1 MGSDVRPRAQR
12 QSDGRKQRLIARY
25 MSQDSNELPFLPF
38 ARPSIG
44 EEEIASVVHAMR
56 SGWLTTGPRT
66 REFEQAFAEA
76 VGARHALAVNSA
88 TGGLH
93 LAMEAAGIGLDDLV
107 LVPTWTF
114 TATAEV
120 ARYLGAHP
128 VFVDAEAETLNLDVG
143 HLEQRVVELKREH
156 GARLKAITPVH
167 FAGQACEMDAILDIA
182 EAHGLTVIED
192 AAHAFPTTVASRAV
206 HDRERRSRKIG
217 TVGHASV
224 FSFYA
229 TKTIATGEGGMV
241 TTEDGRIAERI
252 RLMRLHGISRD
263 VWNRYT
269 STKPSWYYEV
279 VAPGY
284 KYNLTDIAS
293 AIGLVQL
300 SRAQS
305 FQDRRENIAKQYH
318 AAFQGHPALETP
330 VHRHP
335 ENTHAWHLYVLRLNL
350 ERLTIDRNRFIE
362 EMAQRGVGC
371 SVHFIPLH
379 LQPYWR
385 ERYRLDP
392 AAFPVASREFERVVS
407 LPIYPDMD
415 DTVVQRVIDAV
426 SDVVNTHGR

>member
-1 MGSDVRPRAQR
+1 MTTNNTSAQ
-12 QSDGRKQRLIARY
+12 SFI
-25 MSQDSNELPFLPF
+25 PF
-38 ARPSIG
+38 ALPSIG
-44 EEEIASVVHAMR
+44 EEEIEAVVATMR

-66 REFEQAFAEA
+66 KEFEQAFAAE

-93 LAMEAAGIGLDDLV
+93 LAMEAVGIGADDLV
-107 LVPTWTF
+107 LVPSWTF

-128 VFVDAEAETLNLDVG
+128 AFVDVEADTLNIDVKQ
-143 HLEQRVVELKREH
+143 LEQRVVALKREH
-156 GARLKAITPVH
+156 GVRLKAIAPVH
-167 FAGQACEMDAILDIA
+167 FGGQACEMDPILSIA
-182 EAHGLTVIED
+182 QAHGLAVIED
-192 AAHAFPTTVASRAV
+192 AAHAFPTTVSSRTV
-206 HDRERRSRKIG
+206 HESERNTRKIG
-217 TVGHASV
+217 TVGHATV

-241 TTEDGRIAERI
+241 TTEDDRLAERI

-284 KYNLTDIAS
+284 KYNLTDIA
-293 AIGLVQL
+293 AAMGLVQL
-300 SRAQS
+300 GKAQV
-305 FQDRRENIAKQYH
+305 FQNGRDAIARQYH
-318 AAFQGHPALETP
+318 AAFAGHPALEIP
-330 VHRHP
+330 LQRHVGDI
-335 ENTHAWHLYVLRLNL
+335 HAWHLYVLRLSL
-350 ERLTIDRNRFIE
+350 ERLTIDRNQFIH

-385 ERYRLDP
+385 ERYKLDP
-392 AAFPVASREFERVVS
+392 ALFPVATREFERVIS
-407 LPIYPDMD
+407 LPIYPNMD
-415 DTVVQRVIDAV
+415 GSMVQRVIDAV
-426 SDVVNTHGR
+426 LEIADLFAS

>member
-1 MGSDVRPRAQR
+1 MATDNTS
-12 QSDGRKQRLIARY
+12 KQNFI
-25 MSQDSNELPFLPF
+25 PF
-38 ARPSIG
+38 ALPSIG
-44 EEEIASVVHAMR
+44 EEEIEAVVATMK

-66 REFEQAFAEA
+66 KEFEQAFAAA

-93 LAMEAAGIGLDDLV
+93 LAMEAAGIGADDLV
-107 LVPTWTF
+107 LTPTWTF

-128 VFVDAEAETLNLDVG
+128 VFVDVEADTLNVDVK

-156 GARLKAITPVH
+156 GARLKAIAPVH
-167 FAGQACEMDAILDIA
+167 FGGQACEMDAILDIA
-182 EAHGLTVIED
+182 ESHGLTVIED
-192 AAHAFPTTVASRAV
+192 AAHAFPTTVSSRTV
-206 HDRERRSRKIG
+206 QQNEQNSRKIG
-217 TVGHASV
+217 TVGHATV

-241 TTEDGRIAERI
+241 TTEDDRIAKRI
-252 RLMRLHGISRD
+252 RIMRLHGISRD
-263 VWNRYT
+263 VWNRYS

-300 SRAQS
+300 SRAES
-305 FQDRRENIAKQYH
+305 FQSRREGIARQYH
-318 AAFQGHPALETP
+318 AAFGGHPALEIP
-330 VHRHP
+330 LQRHAGD
-335 ENTHAWHLYVLRLNL
+335 THAWHLYVLHLNL
-350 ERLTIDRNRFIE
+350 EHLAIDRNQFIQ

-385 ERYRLDP
+385 ERYSLEP
-392 AAFPVASREFERVVS
+392 KAFPVAGREFERVVS
-407 LPIYPDMD
+407 LPIYPGMD
-415 DTVVQRVIDAV
+415 DGMVQRVIDAV
-426 SDVVNTHGR
+426 LETANMFAS

>member
-1 MGSDVRPRAQR
+1 MVDR
-12 QSDGRKQRLIARY
+12 DLI
-25 MSQDSNELPFLPF
+25 PFVPF
-38 ARPSIG
+38 ALPSIG
-44 EEEIASVVHAMR
+44 EEEITAVVETMR
-56 SGWLTTGPRT
+56 SGWLTTGSRT
-66 REFEQAFAEA
+66 KEFEQAFAEA
-76 VGARHALAVNSA
+76 VGTRHALAVNSA

-107 LVPTWTF
+107 LTPTWTF

-128 VFVDAEAETLNLDVG
+128 VFVDVEAETLNLDVE
-143 HLEQRVVELKREH
+143 HLERRVVELKREH
-156 GARLKAITPVH
+156 GDRLKAIAPVH

-182 EAHGLTVIED
+182 ETHSLTVIED
-192 AAHAFPTTVASRAV
+192 AAHAFPTTVTSRSV

-229 TKTIATGEGGMV
+229 TKTITTGEGGMV
-241 TTEDGRIAERI
+241 TTEDDRIAERI

-269 STKPSWYYEV
+269 STTPSWYYEV

-300 SRAQS
+300 SRAQF
-305 FQDRRENIAKQYH
+305 FQNRRENIAKQYH
-318 AAFQGHPALETP
+318 AAFQGHPALEVP
-330 VHRHP
+330 AHP
-335 ENTHAWHLYVLRLNL
+335 RYGNTHAWHLYVLRLNL
-350 ERLTIDRNRFIE
+350 ERLMINRNRFIE
-362 EMAQRGVGC
+362 EMAHYGVGC

-379 LQPYWR
+379 MQPYWR
-385 ERYRLDP
+385 ERYHLDP
-392 AAFPVASREFERVVS
+392 VAFPVASREFERVVS
-407 LPIYPDMD
+407 LPIYPNMD
-415 DTVVQRVIDAV
+415 DMVVQRVIGAV
-426 SDVVNTHGR
+426 MQVANSYIC

>member
-1 MGSDVRPRAQR
+1 MVTANTS
-12 QSDGRKQRLIARY
+12 KQNFISFA
-25 MSQDSNELPFLPF
+25 LPN
-38 ARPSIG
+38 IG
-44 EEEIASVVHAMR
+44 EEEIEAVVATMR

-66 REFEQAFAEA
+66 KEFEQAFAEA

-93 LAMEAAGIGLDDLV
+93 LALEAAGIGVDDLV
-107 LVPTWTF
+107 LTPTWTF

-128 VFVDAEAETLNLDVG
+128 AFVDVEADTLNIDVKS
-143 HLEQRVVELKREH
+143 LEQRVVELKREH
-156 GARLKAITPVH
+156 GTRLKAIAPVH
-167 FAGQACEMDAILDIA
+167 FGGQACEMDAILDIA

-192 AAHAFPTTVASRAV
+192 AAHAFPTTVTSRTV
-206 HDRERRSRKIG
+206 HSSERSKRTIG

-241 TTEDGRIAERI
+241 TTEDDRIAERI
-252 RLMRLHGISRD
+252 RIMRLHGISRD
-263 VWNRYT
+263 VWNRYA

-305 FQDRRENIAKQYH
+305 FQNRRENIALQYH
-318 AAFQGHPALETP
+318 AAFQNHPALGIP
-330 VHRHP
+330 LQRHAGDI
-335 ENTHAWHLYVLRLNL
+335 HAWHLYVLRLNL
-350 ERLTIDRNRFIE
+350 ERLTLDRNQFIQ

-379 LQPYWR
+379 MQPYWR
-385 ERYRLDP
+385 DRYKLDP
-392 AAFPVASREFERVVS
+392 TMFPVATREFERVVS
-407 LPIYPDMD
+407 LPIYPGMD
-415 DTVVQRVIDAV
+415 GHLVQRVIDTVLEIANLFA
-426 SDVVNTHGR
+426 S

>member
-1 MGSDVRPRAQR
+1 MTEKIS
-12 QSDGRKQRLIARY
+12 
-25 MSQDSNELPFLPF
+25 LPFIPF
-38 ARPSIG
+38 ALPSIG
-44 EEEIASVVHAMR
+44 EEEIEAVVATMR

-66 REFEQAFAEA
+66 KEFEEAFAAA
-76 VGARHALAVNSA
+76 VGSRHALAVNSA

-93 LAMEAAGIGLDDLV
+93 LAMEAVGIGADDLV
-107 LVPTWTF
+107 VVPTWTF

-128 VFVDAEAETLNLDVG
+128 EFVDVEADTLNIDVK

-156 GARLKAITPVH
+156 GARLKAIAPVH
-167 FAGQACEMDAILDIA
+167 FGGQACEMDAILEIA
-182 EAHGLTVIED
+182 GAHGLKVIED
-192 AAHAFPTTVASRAV
+192 AAHAFPATVLSRTV
-206 HDRERRSRKIG
+206 YQNGLNTRKIG

-241 TTEDGRIAERI
+241 TTEDDRLAERI

-284 KYNLTDIAS
+284 KYNMTDIAS
-293 AIGLVQL
+293 AMGLVQL
-300 SRAQS
+300 RKAQV
-305 FQDRRENIAKQYH
+305 FQNGREAVAQQYH
-318 AAFQGHPALETP
+318 AAFAGHPALALP
-330 VHRHP
+330 LQRDV
-335 ENTHAWHLYVLRLNL
+335 NSTHAWHLYVLRLNL
-350 ERLTIDRNRFIE
+350 ERLAIDRNQFIHE
-362 EMAQRGVGC
+362 LAQRKVGC

-385 ERYRLDP
+385 DRYKLDP
-392 AAFPVASREFERVVS
+392 ALFPVATREFERVVS
-407 LPIYPDMD
+407 LPIYPNMD
-415 DTVVQRVIDAV
+415 SNTVQRVIDAV
-426 SDVVNTHGR
+426 IETADLFAS

>member
-1 MGSDVRPRAQR
+1 MIEMATDNTN
-12 QSDGRKQRLIARY
+12 KQNFI
-25 MSQDSNELPFLPF
+25 PF
-38 ARPSIG
+38 ALPSIG
-44 EEEIASVVHAMR
+44 EDEIEAVVATMR

-66 REFEQAFAEA
+66 KEFEQAFAEA

-93 LAMEAAGIGLDDLV
+93 LAMEAAGIGADDLV
-107 LVPTWTF
+107 LTPTWTF

-128 VFVDAEAETLNLDVG
+128 VFVDVEADTLNLG
-143 HLEQRVVELKREH
+143 AEHLEQRVVELKREH
-156 GARLKAITPVH
+156 GTRLKAIAPVH

-182 EAHGLTVIED
+182 DAHGLTVIED
-192 AAHAFPTTVASRAV
+192 AAHAFPASVTSRAT
-206 HDRERRSRKIG
+206 HDCERGSRKIG
-217 TVGHASV
+217 TVGHATV

-241 TTEDGRIAERI
+241 TTEDERIAERI

-305 FQDRRENIAKQYH
+305 FQSRRESIARQYH
-318 AAFQGHPALETP
+318 AAFQAHPALEIP
-330 VHRHP
+330 SHRHP
-335 ENTHAWHLYVLRLNL
+335 EDIHAWHLYVLRLNL
-350 ERLTIDRNRFIE
+350 DRLTIDRNRFIQ

-379 LQPYWR
+379 MQPYWR
-385 ERYRLDP
+385 ERYGLDP
-392 AAFPVASREFERVVS
+392 AALPVASREFERVVS
-407 LPIYPDMD
+407 LPIYPAMTDID
-415 DTVVQRVIDAV
+415 VSQVIESVITTVDIHARA
-426 SDVVNTHGR
+426 

>member
-1 MGSDVRPRAQR
+1 MATDNTN
-12 QSDGRKQRLIARY
+12 KQNFI
-25 MSQDSNELPFLPF
+25 PF
-38 ARPSIG
+38 ALPSIG
-44 EEEIASVVHAMR
+44 EDEIEAVVATMR

-66 REFEQAFAEA
+66 KEFEEAFAAE

-93 LAMEAAGIGLDDLV
+93 LAMEAVGIGADDLV

-128 VFVDAEAETLNLDVG
+128 AFVDVEADTLNIDVKC
-143 HLEQRVVELKREH
+143 LEQRVVELKREH
-156 GARLKAITPVH
+156 GARLKAIAPVH
-167 FAGQACEMDAILDIA
+167 FGGQACEMDAILDIA
-182 EAHGLTVIED
+182 EAHGLAVIED
-192 AAHAFPTTVASRAV
+192 AAHAFPTTVTSRTV
-206 HDRERRSRKIG
+206 HHSERSTRKIG

-241 TTEDGRIAERI
+241 TTEDDRLAERI

-300 SRAQS
+300 GRAQS
-305 FQDRRENIAKQYH
+305 FQGRREGIALQYH
-318 AAFQGHPALETP
+318 AAFQSHPALEIP
-330 VHRHP
+330 LHRHP
-335 ENTHAWHLYVLRLNL
+335 GDIHAWHLYVLRLNL
-350 ERLTIDRNRFIE
+350 ERLTIDRNQFIQ
-362 EMAQRGVGC
+362 EMAQRGIGC

-379 LQPYWR
+379 MQPYWR
-385 ERYRLDP
+385 DRYNLDP
-392 AAFPVASREFERVVS
+392 TMFPVATREFERVVS

-415 DTVVQRVIDAV
+415 DSRVQRVIDAV
-426 SDVVNTHGR
+426 LEIADLFAS

>member
-1 MGSDVRPRAQR
+1 MATDNTNNQNF
-12 QSDGRKQRLIARY
+12 I
-25 MSQDSNELPFLPF
+25 PF
-38 ARPSIG
+38 ALPSIG
-44 EEEIASVVHAMR
+44 EEEIEAVVATMR

-66 REFEQAFAEA
+66 KEFEQAFAAA

-93 LAMEAAGIGLDDLV
+93 LAMEAVGIGADDLV
-107 LVPTWTF
+107 LVPSWTF

-128 VFVDAEAETLNLDVG
+128 AFVDVEADTLNIDVKQ
-143 HLEQRVVELKREH
+143 LEQRVVALKREH
-156 GARLKAITPVH
+156 GVRLKAIAPVH
-167 FAGQACEMDAILDIA
+167 FGGQACEMDAILDIA
-182 EAHGLTVIED
+182 EAHGLAVIED
-192 AAHAFPTTVASRAV
+192 AAHAFPTTVTSRTV
-206 HDRERRSRKIG
+206 HHSERSTRKIG

-241 TTEDGRIAERI
+241 TTEDDRLAERV

-284 KYNLTDIAS
+284 KYNLTDIA
-293 AIGLVQL
+293 ATMGLVQL
-300 SRAQS
+300 GKAQV
-305 FQDRRENIAKQYH
+305 FQNRREAIARQYH
-318 AAFQGHPALETP
+318 AAFAGHPALEIP
-330 VHRHP
+330 LQRHA
-335 ENTHAWHLYVLRLNL
+335 EDTHAWHLYVLRLNL
-350 ERLTIDRNRFIE
+350 ERLTIDRNQFIH

-385 ERYRLDP
+385 ERYKLDP
-392 AAFPVASREFERVVS
+392 ALFPVATREFERVIS
-407 LPIYPDMD
+407 LPIYPNMD
-415 DTVVQRVIDAV
+415 GSMVQRVIDAV
-426 SDVVNTHGR
+426 LEIADLFAS

>member
-1 MGSDVRPRAQR
+1 
-12 QSDGRKQRLIARY
+12 
-25 MSQDSNELPFLPF
+25 MSKYSNELPFLPF

-44 EEEIASVVHAMR
+44 EEEIASVVHTMR

-66 REFEQAFAEA
+66 KEFEQAFAEA

-93 LAMEAAGIGLDDLV
+93 LAMEAAGIGTDDLV
-107 LVPTWTF
+107 LTPTWTF

-128 VFVDAEAETLNLDVG
+128 VFVDSEADTLNLDTE
-143 HLEQRVVELKREH
+143 HLEQRVVELKREY
-156 GARLKAITPVH
+156 GARLKAIAPVH
-167 FAGQACEMDAILDIA
+167 FAGQACEMDTILDIA

-192 AAHAFPTTVASRAV
+192 AAHAFPSTVTSRAV
-206 HDRERRSRKIG
+206 HDSERSSRKIG

-241 TTEDGRIAERI
+241 TTEDDRIAERI

-305 FQDRRENIAKQYH
+305 FQGRRENIAKQYH
-318 AAFQGHPALETP
+318 AAFDGHPALEIP
-330 VHRHP
+330 LHRHP
-335 ENTHAWHLYVLRLNL
+335 EDIHAWHLYVLRLNL
-350 ERLTIDRNRFIE
+350 ERLTIDRNQFIQ

-385 ERYRLDP
+385 DRYGPDP

-415 DTVVQRVIDAV
+415 EGMVLRVIDAV
-426 SDVVNTHGR
+426 SGVVNAYGR